1 MKKLFEKSWT
11 FIVDRFSGR
20 NAKNFEVRDRF
31 MTRANMV
38 TLTGIL
44 WTFLYVVLYAFGI
57 AVKVIPILVVLIV
70 LTDALDGYF
79 ADRFNE
85 HSSYGKF
92 MDPLRDRLF
101 TLAMLGNIKIIGGA
115 QTMIPVGVL
124 IASEICLA
132 LYYRDVYLSTGKML
146 NVHWIGKARSAVQW
160 LLGFGILVQFY
171 WLGVAYVSPVLLV
184 CVMSSASVIVYFHTA
199 LFRKY

>member
-1 MKKLFEKSWT
+1 MLFGKIWT
-11 FIVDRFSGR
+11 FLVDRFTGR

-38 TLTGIL
+38 TLTGII
-44 WTFLYVVLYAFGI
+44 WTFLYVALYAFGI
-57 AVKVIPILVVLIV
+57 AVKVIPVLVVFIV

-101 TLAMLGNIKIIGGA
+101 TLALLGNIFLIGGVA
-115 QTMIPVGVL
+115 TIYPIAVL
-124 IASEICLA
+124 VVAEICLA
-132 LYYRDVYLSTGKML
+132 LYYRDAYLSTGKML
-146 NVHWIGKARSAVQW
+146 NVHWLGKARSALQW
-160 LLGFGILVQFY
+160 LLGFGVLIQFY
-171 WLGVAYVSPVLLV
+171 WLGVEYISPF
-184 CVMSSASVIVYFHTA
+184 CATFIMAIASIAVYQYTM
-199 LFRKY
+199 LFRKD